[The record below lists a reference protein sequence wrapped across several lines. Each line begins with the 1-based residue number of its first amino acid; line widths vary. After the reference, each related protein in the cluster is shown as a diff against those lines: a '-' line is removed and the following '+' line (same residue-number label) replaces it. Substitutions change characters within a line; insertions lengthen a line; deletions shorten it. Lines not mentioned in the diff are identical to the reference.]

1 MPTAGT
7 PKQTIRVDPTLWV
20 RFGVAVGD
28 RAAALRAFMRW
39 YLREPGAKLP
49 KRPDSIPQTAD
60 TDQAIDPGP
69 SPM

>member
-7 PKQTIRVDPTLWV
+7 PKQTIRVDPGLWV
-20 RFGVAVGD
+20 RFGAAVGD

-49 KRPDSIPQTAD
+49 KRPDSILRTDD
-60 TDQAIDPGP
+60 TDQAGEPG
-69 SPM
+69 SSGV